1 MYDFDLYTKDFGQTS
16 GIINGVAWTIVA
28 AILSIIGGIL
38 LYILFVNKKDK
49 VENKYLA
56 WIKEFLSF
64 KKMLIEVILK
74 VSYIIVAIF
83 ITLTSFNI
91 ISTSFLGFLLYL
103 IIGNVIARLIY
114 EGSLILLMIWKNT
127 SEINKKIK

>member
-16 GIINGVAWTIVA
+16 GIVNSVAWTIVA

-114 EGSLILLMIWKNT
+114 EGSLIRLMIWKNT

>member
-28 AILSIIGGIL
+28 TILSIIGGIL
-38 LYILFVNKKDK
+38 LYVLFVNKKDK

-103 IIGNVIARLIY
+103 IIGNIIARLIY

>member
-38 LYILFVNKKDK
+38 LYVLFVNKKDK

>member
-1 MYDFDLYTKDFGQTS
+1 MYDFDLYTKDFGLTS
-16 GIINGVAWTIVA
+16 SIANGVAWTIVA
-28 AILSIIGGIL
+28 VILAIIGGIL

-91 ISTSFLGFLLYL
+91 IGTSFLGFLLYL

>member
-16 GIINGVAWTIVA
+16 GIVNGVAWTIVA

>member
-103 IIGNVIARLIY
+103 IIGNIIARLIY

>member
-28 AILSIIGGIL
+28 TILSIIGGIL
-38 LYILFVNKKDK
+38 LYVLFVNKKDK

-74 VSYIIVAIF
+74 VSYIIVTIF

-103 IIGNVIARLIY
+103 IIGNIIARLIY

>member
-16 GIINGVAWTIVA
+16 GIVNGVAWTIVA

-38 LYILFVNKKDK
+38 LYVLFVNKKDK

>member
-38 LYILFVNKKDK
+38 LYVLFVNKKDK

-103 IIGNVIARLIY
+103 IIGNIIARLIY

>member
-1 MYDFDLYTKDFGQTS
+1 MYDFDLYTKDFGLTS
-16 GIINGVAWTIVA
+16 GIVNGVAWTVVA

-38 LYILFVNKKDK
+38 LYVLFVNKKDK

>member
-16 GIINGVAWTIVA
+16 GIVNGVAWTIVA

-38 LYILFVNKKDK
+38 LYVLFVNKKDK

-103 IIGNVIARLIY
+103 IIGNIIARLIY